1 MNLMWGDRQ
10 RPFSGH
16 FRGGIYRPVTAVSPG
31 LEFFLSPLRNACPE
45 LGADR
50 AVLYNKPHRLSFSI
64 VVYNFN
70 IIIL

>member
-45 LGADR
+45 LGAIGPCLPISLTASR
-50 AVLYNKPHRLSFSI
+50 SA
-64 VVYNFN
+64 
-70 IIIL
+70 